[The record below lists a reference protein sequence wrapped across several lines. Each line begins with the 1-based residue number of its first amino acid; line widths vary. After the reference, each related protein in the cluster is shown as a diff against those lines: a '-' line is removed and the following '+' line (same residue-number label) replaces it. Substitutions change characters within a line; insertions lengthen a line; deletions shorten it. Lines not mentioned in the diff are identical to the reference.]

1 MREATPYV
9 TKGSPVSE
17 IGWETPPPESP
28 RLGASAP
35 DPLASQPPSF
45 HRDRKSI
52 PLRMCFVTRS
62 LALADPESRYE
73 WAGASSCGP
82 RAQLL
87 CVKRAPLLSSSLLLS
102 PSSFILM
109 RNLCVKLS
117 FRKMLNPW
125 SQDLLVPRRSA
136 SAGRWASFSSAEPQ
150 FWLL

>member
-28 RLGASAP
+28 RLGAGAP

-62 LALADPESRYE
+62 LTLADPESRYE
-73 WAGASSCGP
+73 WAGPSELRSSGAAP
-82 RAQLL
+82 RAACVSSAPPSSLL
-87 CVKRAPLLSSSLLLS
+87 PSSSLLL
-102 PSSFILM
+102 PLSS
-109 RNLCVKLS
+109 
-117 FRKMLNPW
+117 
-125 SQDLLVPRRSA
+125 
-136 SAGRWASFSSAEPQ
+136 
-150 FWLL
+150 

>member
-35 DPLASQPPSF
+35 DPLASQPPQSF
-45 HRDRKSI
+45 HRDRRSI

-73 WAGASSCGP
+73 RELRPDRAARVYQARLPPLSSAVSLG
-82 RAQLL
+82 RKL
-87 CVKRAPLLSSSLLLS
+87 CVQLSALGVPLPDAGPVSQVLS
-102 PSSFILM
+102 
-109 RNLCVKLS
+109 LS
-117 FRKMLNPW
+117 FGFCEMEIIEIPTSL
-125 SQDLLVPRRSA
+125 SYED
-136 SAGRWASFSSAEPQ
+136 
-150 FWLL
+150 

>member
-28 RLGASAP
+28 RLGAGAP

-45 HRDRKSI
+45 HRDRRSI

-73 WAGASSCGP
+73 WAGPSSWPEDREQCVSRAPASSLP
-82 RAQLL
+82 
-87 CVKRAPLLSSSLLLS
+87 
-102 PSSFILM
+102 PSSFFLLPLSSRGI
-109 RNLCVKLS
+109 CVLS
-117 FRKMLNPW
+117 
-125 SQDLLVPRRSA
+125 SRS
-136 SAGRWASFSSAEPQ
+136 GNC
-150 FWLL
+150 

>member
-28 RLGASAP
+28 RLGAGAP

-45 HRDRKSI
+45 HRDRRSI

-73 WAGASSCGP
+73 WAGPRAGP
-82 RAQLL
+82 RTASNV
-87 CVKRAPLLSSSLLLS
+87 CVERAPLLSSSLLLF
-102 PSSFILM
+102 PSSFIPAG
-109 RNLCVKLS
+109 NLCVKLS
-117 FRKMLNPW
+117 FRKTLNPW
-125 SQDLLVPRRSA
+125 SQDLLSL
-136 SAGRWASFSSAEPQ
+136 RWVCLCRTLGQ
-150 FWLL
+150 FLKL